1 MGLGHRCG
9 RTEPSMLVNGAM
21 ARRKGKVLSTM
32 PMATFLKG
40 SLSQTKQMVMAA
52 ISIKQVKVT
61 KVSG

>member
-1 MGLGHRCG
+1 
-9 RTEPSMLVNGAM
+9 MLVNGAM